1 MSDFNYIFLSLK
13 SRLSNTLLTI
23 LLTAFGVSI
32 GIILIQF
39 ENHINDRLEKDG
51 KGIDIVVGAKG
62 SPLQIVLSSIYHID
76 IPTGN
81 IPYETVNKLSNDP
94 QIKKIIPLALGD
106 NWKGF
111 RIVGTNYDYLKHY
124 RSEIKEGRKWNKK
137 FEAVAG
143 ASVDTE
149 LYDTFLGSHGL
160 TENDNTH
167 NHHKYKVVGILA
179 KTGTVIDRLLL
190 TSLNSV
196 MDIHNLK
203 NIDENLDHNN
213 SQNHDDKIQKK
224 VKKLNFTTITD
235 IKIQK
240 KMNIIEIM
248 KIIIMKIIIMEKKK

>member
-94 QIKKIIPLALGD
+94 QIKKLSLWLLEIIG
-106 NWKGF
+106 KGF
-111 RIVGTNYDYLKHY
+111 RIAGTNYDYLKHY

-137 FEAVAG
+137 FEAVVG

-149 LYDTFLGSHGL
+149 LYDTFWDL
-160 TENDNTH
+160 T
-167 NHHKYKVVGILA
+167 V
-179 KTGTVIDRLLL
+179 
-190 TSLNSV
+190 
-196 MDIHNLK
+196 
-203 NIDENLDHNN
+203 
-213 SQNHDDKIQKK
+213 
-224 VKKLNFTTITD
+224 
-235 IKIQK
+235 
-240 KMNIIEIM
+240 
-248 KIIIMKIIIMEKKK
+248 

>member
-1 MSDFNYIFLSLK
+1 M
-13 SRLSNTLLTI
+13 
-23 LLTAFGVSI
+23 
-32 GIILIQF
+32 
-39 ENHINDRLEKDG
+39 
-51 KGIDIVVGAKG
+51 
-62 SPLQIVLSSIYHID
+62 
-76 IPTGN
+76 
-81 IPYETVNKLSNDP
+81 
-94 QIKKIIPLALGD
+94 
-106 NWKGF
+106 
-111 RIVGTNYDYLKHY
+111 
-124 RSEIKEGRKWNKK
+124 
-137 FEAVAG
+137 
-143 ASVDTE
+143 
-149 LYDTFLGSHGL
+149 GSHGL

-213 SQNHDDKIQKK
+213 SQNHGDKIQKK

-248 KIIIMKIIIMEKKK
+248 KIIIIIMKIIIMEKKK

>member
-124 RSEIKEGRKWNKK
+124 RSKLKKEENGIK
-137 FEAVAG
+137 
-143 ASVDTE
+143 
-149 LYDTFLGSHGL
+149 
-160 TENDNTH
+160 
-167 NHHKYKVVGILA
+167 
-179 KTGTVIDRLLL
+179 
-190 TSLNSV
+190 SL
-196 MDIHNLK
+196 K
-203 NIDENLDHNN
+203 
-213 SQNHDDKIQKK
+213 Q
-224 VKKLNFTTITD
+224 
-235 IKIQK
+235 
-240 KMNIIEIM
+240 
-248 KIIIMKIIIMEKKK
+248 